1 MSIYFRHTDA
11 NHAVRPDRVTRTG
24 VIPPLVGYSPQQDV
38 MAVAADFTR
47 GPYMFTQDSTDP
59 TSARGIAG
67 LGVPQLMGIPTLM
80 GVPMLMGWSSN
91 PFKQMWLRFKAN
103 SATKK
108 IANALHIRALQ
119 GLGSAVPNGPAS
131 AMAPQLVPMMGGR
144 VELLS
149 MIAAKNFPTDWSDN
163 AMETIQRRWNGRDYR
178 G

>member
-1 MSIYFRHTDA
+1 MALYFRHTDA

-24 VIPPLVGYSPQQDV
+24 VIPPLVGYSPQQD
-38 MAVAADFTR
+38 MLSVANDFTR

-59 TSARGIAG
+59 ASARGIAG
-67 LGVPQLMGIPTLM
+67 LGIPQLMGVPTLM

-103 SATKK
+103 QSTKK
-108 IANALHIRALQ
+108 FMKAI
-119 GLGSAVPNGPAS
+119 GLGLAGPIPNGPAS
-131 AMAPQLVPMMGGR
+131 AMAPQVVPMMAGR
-144 VELLS
+144 VGLLS

>member
-59 TSARGIAG
+59 ASARGIAG
-67 LGVPQLMGIPTLM
+67 LGAAGVPQLMGVPTLM

-103 SATKK
+103 SATKRIMK
-108 IANALHIRALQ
+108 AV
-119 GLGSAVPNGPAS
+119 GLGAAVPNGPAS
-131 AMAPQLVPMMGGR
+131 AMAPQLVPMMAGR
-144 VELLS
+144 VGLLA
-149 MIAAKNFPTDWSDN
+149 MIAQRNFPTDWSDN